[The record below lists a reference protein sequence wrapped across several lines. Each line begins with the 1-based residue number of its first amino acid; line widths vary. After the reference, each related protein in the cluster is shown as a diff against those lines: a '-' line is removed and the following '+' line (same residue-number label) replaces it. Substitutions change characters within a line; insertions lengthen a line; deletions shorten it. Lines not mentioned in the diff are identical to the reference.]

1 MVVITVVTSKQS
13 CVSSSGQRLLEY
25 FGDLSGRLDAS
36 FRGRA
41 HFACVLQMILD
52 SFHSPRVCA
61 DDSRLTTTV
70 SRAVLH
76 VAASVWCYV
85 CRCVLERNW
94 WRMSCVLG
102 VQTACGSSLR
112 LLEHFGDFPGHIF
125 CSLGSCA
132 QVAPRHGVRRAYLPT
147 VEVSL
152 LSVGLSM
159 SPQRELSCQPHSCA
173 LSRTL
178 WWPLVLFKP
187 RVVRDYHFRLE
198 CECWG

>member
-1 MVVITVVTSKQS
+1 MVVIMVVTSKQS

-25 FGDLSGRLDAS
+25 FKDLSGRLDAS

-52 SFHSPRVCA
+52 WFHSPRVCA
-61 DDSRLTTTV
+61 DDSRPTTIV

-112 LLEHFGDFPGHIF
+112 LLE
-125 CSLGSCA
+125 SLRRLSWAYLLQFRQLCPSSSETRCA
-132 QVAPRHGVRRAYLPT
+132 TCLSANGGGVAP
-147 VEVSL
+147 
-152 LSVGLSM
+152 LS
-159 SPQRELSCQPHSCA
+159 
-173 LSRTL
+173 
-178 WWPLVLFKP
+178 WLVH
-187 RVVRDYHFRLE
+187 VATA
-198 CECWG
+198 